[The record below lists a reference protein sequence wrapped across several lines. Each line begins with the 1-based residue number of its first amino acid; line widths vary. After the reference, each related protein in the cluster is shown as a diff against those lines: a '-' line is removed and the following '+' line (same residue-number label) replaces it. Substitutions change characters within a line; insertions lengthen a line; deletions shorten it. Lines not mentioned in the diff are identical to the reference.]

1 MLTVVFAHLLV
12 LHSSPRFRGK
22 ELLKLLMFLQLQHSL
37 EAQIAALVRN
47 LQVLQQNHD
56 RQQEIQDKEKA
67 ESKLQQQ
74 IEERL
79 KRLEDLQ
86 TKMLEAQVCKFISHL
101 PLERGRVWYGVN
113 FKVSVEVTPSLDRL

>member
-1 MLTVVFAHLLV
+1 M
-12 LHSSPRFRGK
+12 
-22 ELLKLLMFLQLQHSL
+22 QLQHSL
-37 EAQIAALVRN
+37 EAQIAALVSN

-56 RQQEIQDKEKA
+56 RQQEIQDKER

-86 TKMLEAQVCKFISHL
+86 TKMLEAQVCKFMPHL
-101 PLERGRVWYGVN
+101 SLRRGE
-113 FKVSVEVTPSLDRL
+113 S

>member
-1 MLTVVFAHLLV
+1 MLTVMSAQLLV
-12 LHSSPRFRGK
+12 LHSSPHFRGK
-22 ELLKLLMFLQLQHSL
+22 ELLKLLIFFLQLQHSL

-47 LQVLQQNHD
+47 LQVLQQNQD

-86 TKMLEAQVCKFISHL
+86 TKMLEAQVCKFMSHL
-101 PLERGRVWYGVN
+101 PLERGRVW
-113 FKVSVEVTPSLDRL
+113 

>member
-1 MLTVVFAHLLV
+1 
-12 LHSSPRFRGK
+12 
-22 ELLKLLMFLQLQHSL
+22 MFLQLQHSL

-101 PLERGRVWYGVN
+101 PLERGRVWWGLTLRCLLELL
-113 FKVSVEVTPSLDRL
+113 SPWIDSEVRHCLRKKYSAEKILSRT

>member
-1 MLTVVFAHLLV
+1 M
-12 LHSSPRFRGK
+12 
-22 ELLKLLMFLQLQHSL
+22 QLQHSL
-37 EAQIAALVRN
+37 ESQIAALVSN

-56 RQQEIQDKEKA
+56 RQQEMQVKEK

-86 TKMLEAQVCKFISHL
+86 TKMLEAQVCKFMSHL
-101 PLERGRVWYGVN
+101 PLGRENSNESRWVN
-113 FKVSVEVTPSLDRL
+113 RFVHALTCMSEYNSD

>member
-1 MLTVVFAHLLV
+1 
-12 LHSSPRFRGK
+12 
-22 ELLKLLMFLQLQHSL
+22 MFLQLQHSL

-101 PLERGRVWYGVN
+101 PLERGRVWWGLL
-113 FKVSVEVTPSLDRL
+113 SPWIDSEVRHCLRRKCSTEKILSRT